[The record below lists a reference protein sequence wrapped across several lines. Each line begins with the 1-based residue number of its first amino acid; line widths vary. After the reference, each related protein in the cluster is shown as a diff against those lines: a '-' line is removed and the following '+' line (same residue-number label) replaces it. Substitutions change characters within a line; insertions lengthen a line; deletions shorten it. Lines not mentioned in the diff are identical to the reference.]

1 MRSRVGS
8 ERVGIRGQVRGTP
21 SLCEASHWPSLFLCF
36 PQLSNW
42 DTLFTRLSFK
52 PSHCRVPFR
61 LLASP
66 SLSGRAGIG
75 QLKVGLQRE
84 LRCSWRDY
92 HRLKKEVQ
100 GDRKFA
106 PCWFCGRQQPIT
118 MLAFIRW
125 PIKADFLQAAMV
137 GVGQSKSELGKS
149 MSRHGH
155 NHIAGSLETRLQW
168 RRDKTQKRIWGWD
181 SK

>member
-1 MRSRVGS
+1 MKELGLRARLEGLH
-8 ERVGIRGQVRGTP
+8 P
-21 SLCEASHWPSLFLCF
+21 SVKLLIGPASSSAS
-36 PQLSNW
+36 PQLSNS
-42 DTLFTRLSFK
+42 DTLFPRLSFK

-84 LRCSWRDY
+84 LRCSLRDY
-92 HRLKKEVQ
+92 HRLKKEIQ

-118 MLAFIRW
+118 MHTFIRW